1 MCAAVS
7 GLRWGHSSQDLP
19 PPDGG
24 ADGQPL
30 REPELRKNVKTFDV
44 VDLKVAEEK
53 KNRFCAFEMTGRPVD
68 AIPGVEKDVVPLR
81 RKR

>member
-1 MCAAVS
+1 
-7 GLRWGHSSQDLP
+7 
-19 PPDGG
+19 
-24 ADGQPL
+24 
-30 REPELRKNVKTFDV
+30 VKTFDV